1 MNSPVP
7 CLPDPIQNMK
17 KKTVKSAKK
26 RSPQR
31 KKLLNSSRTA
41 APAAYGAV
49 LSGRDTYPLV
59 AGTGSSMIVQNYEL
73 VHELTAGG
81 GAFTAGGDVLNPGLS
96 GNFPWLSHLAQNYS
110 KFRWISLRYI
120 YVPACSTASAGVEW
134 LYFKYDYLDNAP
146 ASLSDVMA
154 SDTSCMGN
162 VWFGQPINDTTAFS
176 PRLPVAENVNVD
188 LDVDK
193 LTRDWYYVRTGN
205 NANQPVTT
213 TLGGVVPGGLTVS
226 TNNIYDDVA
235 RPGIIYYGNSGT
247 AGSALNGY
255 LFAAYT
261 VEFCEPT
268 TSSINS

>member
-1 MNSPVP
+1 
-7 CLPDPIQNMK
+7 MK
-17 KKTVKSAKK
+17 RKTVKGAKK
-26 RSPQR
+26 RASP
-31 KKLLNSSRTA
+31 KKKMLLNSSRPS

-73 VHELTAGG
+73 VHELNAGG
-81 GAFTAGGDVLNPGLS
+81 GPFTAGGDVLNPGLS
-96 GNFPWLSHLAQNYS
+96 GNFPWLSNLAQNYS

-162 VWFGQPINDTTAFS
+162 VWFGQPINDATAFS

-213 TLGGVVPGGLTVS
+213 TLGGVVPGGLTVA
-226 TNNIYDDVA
+226 TNNIYEDIA

-247 AGSALNGY
+247 SGSALNGY

-261 VEFCEPT
+261 IEFCEPT
-268 TSSINS
+268 TSSVNS